1 MAHVD
6 HARSTLPPLMASP
19 YRSAR
24 WWQGVGV
31 EFVFDAE
38 LWRWEAR
45 SDAGWTFVSVPAD
58 ASEEI
63 RDLAAS
69 TAPRGF
75 GAVRV
80 EVQVGLTTWRT
91 SVFPDAGRGVYVLP
105 VKGAVRRAQ
114 GWELGGT
121 ATVHLRVLAP

>member
-1 MAHVD
+1 M
-6 HARSTLPPLMASP
+6 
-19 YRSAR
+19 
-24 WWQGVGV
+24 

-45 SDAGWTFVSVPAD
+45 TDAGWTFVSVPAE

-63 RDLAAS
+63 ADALAGG
-69 TAPRGF
+69 TPRGF

-105 VKGAVRRAQ
+105 VKRAVRRAQ
-114 GWELGGT
+114 DWELGGV
-121 ATVHLRVLAP
+121 ATVHLRVLEPDA

>member
-1 MAHVD
+1 M
-6 HARSTLPPLMASP
+6 
-19 YRSAR
+19 
-24 WWQGVGV
+24 

-45 SDAGWTFVSVPAD
+45 PDASWTFVGLPVE

-63 RDLAAS
+63 ADAVAGGS
-69 TAPRGF
+69 PRGF

-80 EVQVGLTTWRT
+80 EVAVGLTTWRT

-105 VKGAVRRAQ
+105 VKRAVRRAQ
-114 GWELGGT
+114 GWELGQT
-121 ATVHLRVLAP
+121 ATVHLRVLDP